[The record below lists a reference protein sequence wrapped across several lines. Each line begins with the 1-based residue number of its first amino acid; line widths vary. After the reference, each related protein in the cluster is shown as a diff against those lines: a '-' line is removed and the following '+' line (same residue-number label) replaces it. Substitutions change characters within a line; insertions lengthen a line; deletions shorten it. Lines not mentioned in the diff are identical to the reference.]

1 MQSQSSGHQAPD
13 LRWNAPETVSSPDRE
28 ADREIDAL
36 RARIDELERIVHD
49 YEVLL
54 EALPDV
60 FERKFQQRLEP
71 LMERYRLLAEQQLI
85 KTCRS
90 SSVNASQA
98 TKVCPCLD
106 GGDGLAAVISDSRK
120 ETPPKSAVN
129 CVLKN

>member
-71 LMERYRLLAEQQLI
+71 LMERYRLLARAQQLLGESDMPLI
-85 KTCRS
+85 EQRERQQSDKSMPLLGRWRRS
-90 SSVNASQA
+90 RSRNQRQSERNAA
-98 TKVCPCLD
+98 
-106 GGDGLAAVISDSRK
+106 
-120 ETPPKSAVN
+120 
-129 CVLKN
+129 